1 MSDWLHALPVVW
13 MALVVFGL
21 TYLFAAAIYVAVVSL
36 AARGYARSFKAV
48 SPGMLP
54 PLGIVFGLFV
64 AFTAAQ
70 IWNDNERAEAAVNR
84 EAGALRTA
92 IVLSSEFAAEP
103 GDRLRRLIRQ
113 HIRETVDEEWPMMVH
128 QSATLRFTPHFLP
141 DALQLTLGRTPDS
154 DGQRVAQRE
163 ITAAIGNALDARLQR
178 IIISRSQVNPVKWA
192 CLILQAICALVA
204 IAMVHS
210 DDRLAAALM
219 MTIFAAGIGASVLL
233 IAAHGR
239 PFVGDIAVGPGP
251 LLEVMPERASARSGG

>member
-1 MSDWLHALPVVW
+1 
-13 MALVVFGL
+13 
-21 TYLFAAAIYVAVVSL
+21 
-36 AARGYARSFKAV
+36 
-48 SPGMLP
+48 MLS
-54 PLGIVFGLFV
+54 
-64 AFTAAQ
+64 A
-70 IWNDNERAEAAVNR
+70 
-84 EAGALRTA
+84 
-92 IVLSSEFAAEP
+92 EFAAEP

-141 DALQLTLGRTPDS
+141 DALQLTLGLTPDS

-210 DDRLAAALM
+210 DDCLAAALM

-233 IAAHGR
+233 IAAHDR
-239 PFVGDIAVGPGP
+239 LFVGDIAVGPGP

>member
-1 MSDWLHALPVVW
+1 VDGSGGVRADLPCRSGDLCRGRIAGSARLRTILQSGV
-13 MALVVFGL
+13 ARH
-21 TYLFAAAIYVAVVSL
+21 AAAAGDRVWPV
-36 AARGYARSFKAV
+36 
-48 SPGMLP
+48 
-54 PLGIVFGLFV
+54 V

-141 DALQLTLGRTPDS
+141 DALQLTLGLTPDS

-192 CLILQAICALVA
+192 CLILQAVCALVA

-233 IAAHGR
+233 IAAHDR

-251 LLEVMPERASARSGG
+251 LLEVMPERTSGRAGG

>member
-1 MSDWLHALPVVW
+1 VDGSGGVRADLPCRSGDLCRGRIAGSARLRTILQSGV
-13 MALVVFGL
+13 ARH
-21 TYLFAAAIYVAVVSL
+21 AAAAGDRVWPV
-36 AARGYARSFKAV
+36 
-48 SPGMLP
+48 
-54 PLGIVFGLFV
+54 V

-141 DALQLTLGRTPDS
+141 DALQLTLGLTPDS

-192 CLILQAICALVA
+192 CLILQAVCALVA

-210 DDRLAAALM
+210 DDCLAAALM

-233 IAAHGR
+233 IAAHDR

-251 LLEVMPERASARSGG
+251 LLEVMPERTSGRAGG

>member
-1 MSDWLHALPVVW
+1 VDGSGGVRADLPCRSGDLCRGRIAGSARLRTILQSGV
-13 MALVVFGL
+13 ARH
-21 TYLFAAAIYVAVVSL
+21 AAAAEDRVWPV
-36 AARGYARSFKAV
+36 
-48 SPGMLP
+48 
-54 PLGIVFGLFV
+54 V

-92 IVLSSEFAAEP
+92 IVLSAEFAAEP

-141 DALQLTLGRTPDS
+141 DALQLTLGLTPDS

-210 DDRLAAALM
+210 DDCLAAALM

-233 IAAHGR
+233 IAAHDR
-239 PFVGDIAVGPGP
+239 LFVGDIAVGPGP

>member
-1 MSDWLHALPVVW
+1 VDGSGGVRADLPGRGGDLCRGRIAGGARLRTILQSGV
-13 MALVVFGL
+13 ARH
-21 TYLFAAAIYVAVVSL
+21 AAAAGDRVWPV
-36 AARGYARSFKAV
+36 
-48 SPGMLP
+48 
-54 PLGIVFGLFV
+54 V

-92 IVLSSEFAAEP
+92 IVLSAEFAAEP

-141 DALQLTLGRTPDS
+141 DALQLTLGLTPDS

-192 CLILQAICALVA
+192 CLILQAVCALVA

-233 IAAHGR
+233 IAAHDR

-251 LLEVMPERASARSGG
+251 LLEVMPERTSGRAGG

>member
-1 MSDWLHALPVVW
+1 VDGSGGVRADLPCRSGDLCRGRIAGSARLRTILQSGV
-13 MALVVFGL
+13 ARH
-21 TYLFAAAIYVAVVSL
+21 AAAAGDRVWPV
-36 AARGYARSFKAV
+36 
-48 SPGMLP
+48 
-54 PLGIVFGLFV
+54 V

-92 IVLSSEFAAEP
+92 IVLSAEFAAEP

-141 DALQLTLGRTPDS
+141 DALQLTLGLTPDS

-192 CLILQAICALVA
+192 CLILQAVCALVA

-233 IAAHGR
+233 IAAHDR
-239 PFVGDIAVGPGP
+239 PFVGDIPVGPGP
-251 LLEVMPERASARSGG
+251 LLEVMPERTSARAGG

>member
-1 MSDWLHALPVVW
+1 M
-13 MALVVFGL
+13 L
-21 TYLFAAAIYVAVVSL
+21 TA
-36 AARGYARSFKAV
+36 
-48 SPGMLP
+48 
-54 PLGIVFGLFV
+54 
-64 AFTAAQ
+64 
-70 IWNDNERAEAAVNR
+70 
-84 EAGALRTA
+84 
-92 IVLSSEFAAEP
+92 EFAAEP

-141 DALQLTLGRTPDS
+141 DALQLTLGLTPDS

-192 CLILQAICALVA
+192 CLILQAVCALVA

-233 IAAHGR
+233 IAAHDR
-239 PFVGDIAVGPGP
+239 PFVGDIPVGPGP
-251 LLEVMPERASARSGG
+251 LLEVMPERTSARAGG

>member
-1 MSDWLHALPVVW
+1 VDGSGGVRADLPCRSGDLCRGRIAGSARLRTILQSGV
-13 MALVVFGL
+13 ARH
-21 TYLFAAAIYVAVVSL
+21 AAAAGDRVWPV
-36 AARGYARSFKAV
+36 
-48 SPGMLP
+48 
-54 PLGIVFGLFV
+54 V

-92 IVLSSEFAAEP
+92 IVLSAEFAAEP

-141 DALQLTLGRTPDS
+141 DALQLTLGLTPDS

-192 CLILQAICALVA
+192 CLILQAVCALVA

-233 IAAHGR
+233 IAAHDR

-251 LLEVMPERASARSGG
+251 LLEVMPERTSGRAGG